1 MEKVIC
7 KRTNWMGE
15 NWMIEGKE
23 YELVKHFF
31 YNGEGHIRVKDDSGK
46 KREAPDCFFNYV

>member
-15 NWMIEGKE
+15 DWMIEGKE
-23 YELVKHFF
+23 YELVKHFN
-31 YNGEGHIRVKDDSGK
+31 YNGEGHMRVKDDSGK
-46 KREAPDCFFNYV
+46 KRQAPDCFFNYA